1 MAYRGSEAY
10 DFSLFEP
17 QVIEQP
23 VRVSKSAKGAGR
35 GAQVK
40 RASGNAAP
48 QRRSALQRKPAPQ
61 RKPVQK
67 RSNVSHVVD
76 NYQQTVERKTSSAV
90 VPAPVKKAMCFA
102 CFCFAMLT
110 VLLVMQTK
118 CDMLMT
124 DIAGVQRDIEIAEGE
139 NVRLNAELSSM
150 ISSDKIENYA
160 ENVLGMVKAESYQI
174 SYIDLSEGDEIVVSG
189 DKSTKEATDFA
200 SKLKALFAYLD

>member
-23 VRVSKSAKGAGR
+23 ARVSKSARNAGK

-40 RASGNAAP
+40 RASANAAP
-48 QRRSALQRKPAPQ
+48 KRKATPQ

-67 RSNVSHVVD
+67 KSNVTHIVD
-76 NYQQTVERKTSSAV
+76 NYQQTVERKASSAV
-90 VPAPVKKAMCFA
+90 IPAPIKKAMAFA

-118 CDMLMT
+118 CDTLMSE
-124 DIAGVQRDIEIAEGE
+124 ISGVQREIEIAEGE
-139 NVRLNAELSSM
+139 HVRLNAELSSM

-189 DKSTKEATDFA
+189 DKTTEQTTDLAT
-200 SKLKALFAYLD
+200 KLKSLFAYID